1 MDVELLSN
9 TGDEISIKITFS
21 KKGSILEIEEHLQ
34 EALNAGGCI
43 AMQKI
48 IGDFDADGSP
58 LVYGGTKF
66 TAKAKYPKTYHTP
79 HGQINIERYLY
90 QSSKGGRSLCPLE
103 AKANIQLN
111 ATPRFGRIVA
121 SKYAELGAP
130 QLCEDLLE
138 SNARKINVSYAQA
151 LGNFYGSLAHAQ
163 EGVWEYEMPELET
176 EVACVSLSLD
186 GTCMPLKEGGFRE
199 AMCGAISMYGVDG
212 ERLHTIYTGNTPEYG
227 KCTFKERFSH
237 EIESVKKLFP
247 NARYIGLAD
256 GAKDNWP
263 FLEKYAD
270 EQLIDFYHASEYAC
284 EAADAVFCGRTKEKD
299 AWLDKWLHNLK
310 HMKGGA
316 KRLLG
321 EMKKHTGEKR
331 IKSLQEQL
339 ETSIVYFENNCNK
352 MQYHKFVKA
361 NEPIGSGVIEAACKT
376 LVKERLCASGM
387 RWKEEGAMAV
397 LKLRSLKMTRGRW
410 KQFWDKIDRLG
421 TSL

>member
-1 MDVELLSN
+1 MNVELLSN
-9 TGDEISIKITFS
+9 TDEEVSIRITFS
-21 KKGSILEIEEHLQ
+21 KKGSMLAIEEHLQ

-43 AMQKI
+43 AMQEI
-48 IGDFDADGSP
+48 IGEFDANGSP
-58 LVYGGTKF
+58 IVFDGTKF

-79 HGQINIERYLY
+79 HGQINVERYLY
-90 QSSKGGRSLCPLE
+90 QSSKGGRSFCPLE

-121 SKYAELGAP
+121 SKYAEFGAP

-151 LGNFYGSLAHAQ
+151 LGNFYGSLAAAQ
-163 EGVWEYEMPELET
+163 EGVWEYEIPELEKD
-176 EVACVSLSLD
+176 VACVSLSID

-199 AMCGAISMYGVDG
+199 AMCGAISLYDVEG

-227 KCTFKERFSH
+227 KGAFKERFSH
-237 EIESVKKLFP
+237 EIESVKNLFP
-247 NARYIGLAD
+247 HARYIGLAD

-284 EAADAVFCGRTKEKD
+284 EAAEAVFCGRTKEKD
-299 AWLDKWLHNLK
+299 AWLEKWLHGLK
-310 HMKGGA
+310 HTRGGA
-316 KRLLG
+316 KRLFE
-321 EMKKHTGEKR
+321 EMKKHAGEKR
-331 IKSLQEQL
+331 IKILQEQL
-339 ETSIVYFENNCNK
+339 EKSIGYFENNYRK
-352 MQYHKFVKA
+352 MQYYKFVKV

-397 LKLRSLKMTRGRW
+397 LKLRALKMTKGRW
-410 KQFWDKIDRLG
+410 KQFWDKIDRFG